1 MSFGSQRVL
10 DMPHRIWECI
20 SRSWLGQFTVDMHAP
35 VRADSAAIHLGF
47 GDGPDHKSLKR
58 SRSDRVFGSRVKW
71 LGHRAGVAL
80 IMALSAPM
88 LVATT
93 GMAVDIGYW
102 YQEQENLQSAADAAA
117 LAAAQAEVNYPGSV
131 TTTANAEPFAVAAA
145 LNATN
150 NHYPLTSTTGTTPCT
165 YCVTVVPTGS
175 SPTLWTATVTAPRT
189 GFFSGVRG
197 MGLTGLAA
205 GNQTALAVAA
215 YRVGAPAT
223 ACLDTTS
230 TSGTDIS
237 VSSSGGELNGSGCG
251 VFANSATCSGAN
263 SAISASNGVIVGQ
276 TVSVASGGCA
286 SESNASGSFVGT
298 TADQSGATFSANGSG
313 VTTGTQ
319 NDLEPDMDPGT
330 TSSTSD
336 LTWPTIPNPPTAP
349 SLPSG
354 GTLSGSGNVDAAVGE
369 SYTLNNLGNGALA
382 IGTTALNTSTLASSG
397 ITEITNGIVA
407 QNGVGVVTFGG
418 SEVFISGSVTLDLS
432 SSLSTAGG
440 TTEIGSATIATPDP
454 YVFDNSLMFMNGN
467 SSRTISLGQG
477 AYYFESSV
485 AFSGEKVTTASGS
498 DFYFNGS
505 VSPGNNETFNYGTGL
520 YMFSHGYSTSNVGTY
535 VFSGGTYFFNGGLQL
550 SQDGDSEFFGPGIY
564 YINNGPLVLQ
574 GAIASD
580 GATFVLEGT
589 ASFSII
595 NNSNGSLNL
604 VAPTTNCVQ
613 PSAFPNSNFTGNN
626 PPFDGTDGKGICG
639 VLIYQAR
646 NDARQ
651 DSILTNTTG
660 NITGIIY
667 APNAALSLSGS
678 NGAISAQP
686 STAIDPK
693 TGGNFSGI
701 FEIESSTIS
710 DANTGKLTF
719 SSGSSSSSGGASSSP
734 LALLV
739 Q

>member
-1 MSFGSQRVL
+1 MVISLFVLNKALYDVADMSFGSQKVL
-10 DMPHRIWECI
+10 DMPHRILGRI
-20 SRSWLGQFTVDMHAP
+20 SRGWLRRSTVDMHAP
-35 VRADSAAIHLGF
+35 VRA
-47 GDGPDHKSLKR
+47 LKQ
-58 SRSDRVFGSRVKW
+58 SRFDKIFGSRVKW
-71 LGHRAGVAL
+71 LGRRAGVAL
-80 IMALSAPM
+80 IVALSAPL
-88 LVATT
+88 LVAAT
-93 GMAVDIGYW
+93 GMAVDMGYW
-102 YQEQENLQSAADAAA
+102 YQQQESLQSAADAAA

-150 NHYPLTSTTGTTPCT
+150 NQYPLTSTTGTTPCT

-215 YRVGAPAT
+215 YRAGAPAG
-223 ACLDTTS
+223 ACVDTTS

-237 VSSSGGELNGSGCG
+237 VSSSAGEIDGSGCG
-251 VFANSATCSGAN
+251 LFANSTSCSGSG

-286 SESNASGSFVGT
+286 SESSASGTYVGT

-330 TSSTSD
+330 TSSATD
-336 LTWPTIPNPPTAP
+336 LVWPTIPSPPATP
-349 SLPSG
+349 SLPNG
-354 GTLSGSGNVDAAVGE
+354 GTLSGSGNVDATVGAN
-369 SYTLNNLGNGALA
+369 YTLSNLGSGTLA
-382 IGTTALNTSTLASSG
+382 IGTTANNTSALASSG
-397 ITEITNGIVA
+397 ITEVTNGIVA
-407 QNGVGVVTFGG
+407 QNGVGAVTFGG
-418 SEVFISGSVTLDLS
+418 SEVFINGGVTLDLS

-440 TTEIGSATIATPDP
+440 TTEVGSATVATPDP
-454 YVFDNSLMFMNGN
+454 YVFGGSLAFMNG
-467 SSRTISLGQG
+467 SASRTISLGQG

-485 AFSGEKVTTASGS
+485 AFSGETVTTASGG

-520 YMFSHGYSTSNVGTY
+520 YMFGNGYSTSNAGTY

-550 SQDGDSEFFGPGIY
+550 SNDSDSEHFGPGIY
-564 YINNGPLVLQ
+564 YIKNGPLVLH

-580 GATFVLEGT
+580 GATFVLEGS
-589 ASFSII
+589 ASFTID
-595 NNSNGSLNL
+595 NNSNGSLNM
-604 VAPTTNCVQ
+604 VAPTTDCVQ
-613 PSAFPNSNFTGNN
+613 PSAFPNSNFTGSN
-626 PPFDGTDGKGICG
+626 PPFDGTDGEGICG

-646 NDARQ
+646 NDTAG
-651 DSILTNTTG
+651 DSIVTNTAG
-660 NITGIIY
+660 HITGIIY
-667 APNAALSLSGS
+667 TPNAALSLSGS
-678 NGAISAQP
+678 NGAISAQS
-686 STAIDPK
+686 STATDPN
-693 TGGNFSGI
+693 TGSDFSGI
-701 FEIESSTIS
+701 FEIESSTLS

-719 SSGSSSSSGGASSSP
+719 SSGSPASSGASSSP